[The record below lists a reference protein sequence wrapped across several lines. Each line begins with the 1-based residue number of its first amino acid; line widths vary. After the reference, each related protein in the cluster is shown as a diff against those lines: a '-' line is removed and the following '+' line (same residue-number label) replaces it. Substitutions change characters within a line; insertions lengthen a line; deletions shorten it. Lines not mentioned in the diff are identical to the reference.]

1 MVSLNRRIM
10 VQSGNQERDAVQKIP
25 TAEKK
30 ERILVQAVEHL
41 PSQSKALSSNTKT
54 EKKKPNTAKK
64 ERKEG
69 RKEERERERRKKGRK
84 KRKKERKKLH

>member
-1 MVSLNRRIM
+1 M

-54 EKKKPNTAKK
+54 EKKNCLIHIKHAYIEHLLALSTVLGSGDSKTNKNGTC
-64 ERKEG
+64 
-69 RKEERERERRKKGRK
+69 
-84 KRKKERKKLH
+84 